1 MIISLWL
8 PIIVSILAMLIFIFV
23 PLPFSWKGIL
33 VIAALG
39 IWLLYFINLT
49 LEKAVTDILIG
60 NPASILMIL
69 AILFVAIL
77 YWRNK

>member
-8 PIIVSILAMLIFIFV
+8 PIIVTILTVLIFIFA

-33 VIAALG
+33 AIGTLG
-39 IWLLYFINLT
+39 IWLLYFVNLT
-49 LEKAVTDILIG
+49 FEKAVADVMLG

-69 AILFVAIL
+69 AVLFVVIL